1 MEEREEDAG
10 NEIESDLIGFSID
23 CPTTATRRSQIT
35 IIIIIINRI
44 TINEGV

>member
-23 CPTTATRRSQIT
+23 RPTTATRRSQIT
-35 IIIIIINRI
+35 IITIKNRI